1 MFCAI
6 VFHSIA
12 CSVAT
17 KCIDQHFFV
26 VGRSGTSNFLKRD
39 RQHAVV
45 EDYPIKKLTITI
57 TIDHATLYSSQIIL
71 NEWKLPRVK
80 ISMDYP
86 LGVTL

>member
-1 MFCAI
+1 MICYPWVSYCPIVFCTI

-26 VGRSGTSNFLKRD
+26 VGWSGTSNFLKRD

-45 EDYPIKKLTITI
+45 EDYPIKKTNY
-57 TIDHATLYSSQIIL
+57 H
-71 NEWKLPRVK
+71 NNN
-80 ISMDYP
+80 
-86 LGVTL
+86 